1 MASRRLRAETARFQ
15 SSDVPFGIIAGPKN
29 NDMLEWEAQLTGP
42 SESPY
47 ANGTFNV
54 KLELS
59 AEYPFKP
66 PKVKFLTKIYHPNI
80 DNEGNICITLLK
92 YPNADQALDLTI
104 ASEMKEDYKK
114 FAHSAKEWTKKY
126 AI

>member
-92 YPNADQALDLTI
+92 SDTWKPSINILDSIVYYYLLSFERNYF
-104 ASEMKEDYKK
+104 ASKISKR
-114 FAHSAKEWTKKY
+114 
-126 AI
+126 